1 MKKGTGD
8 DPFATAE
15 EDETESESDGE
26 DTENDG
32 DGIVEDPFD
41 AESDQTDDRERVDDT
56 HDTVDSTHE
65 IITPPP
71 QSGRDDSGVPWV
83 YTRSNVKQ
91 DREMVQFY
99 LREYLQQAE
108 DRLVDEVSEELGSE
122 VTLTDVREAAYE
134 AAMLNPELI
143 VDRLEAWGF
152 EGQE

>member
-8 DPFATAE
+8 DPFAMAE
-15 EDETESESDGE
+15 EDETESENDGE
-26 DTENDG
+26 DTQNDV
-32 DGIVEDPFD
+32 DEIVEDPFD
-41 AESDQTDDRERVDDT
+41 AEPDLGDGREKDDET
-56 HDTVDSTHE
+56 HETVGGTPE

-71 QSGRDDSGVPWV
+71 QPGRDDSGVPWV

-108 DRLVDEVSEELGSE
+108 DRLVDEVSEELGGE

-134 AAMLNPELI
+134 AAMHNPELI